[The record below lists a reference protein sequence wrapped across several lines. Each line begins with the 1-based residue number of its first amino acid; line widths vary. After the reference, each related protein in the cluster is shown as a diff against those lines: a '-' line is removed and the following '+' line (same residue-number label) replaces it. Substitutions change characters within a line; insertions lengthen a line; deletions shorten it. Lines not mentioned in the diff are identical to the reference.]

1 MPGAGAGVVV
11 ADANGVDTAKVDSS
25 RRLHV
30 DAEVSAIQVA
40 AGSGAVQGSRMRYER
55 LASNQALPAST
66 GTFVDVFTITEKSV
80 FYKALVAV
88 NSDHILLQVNIDG
101 VDILPSAGIELEL
114 LEDFGMGK
122 HGSGYGG
129 HFHGCPFD
137 LIQCGKNV
145 WLFVPCDPL
154 LVDTLLKLRM
164 KASDSHTSR
173 MLNEGLA
180 VRRSLA

>member
-1 MPGAGAGVVV
+1 MAGAGAGVVV
-11 ADANGVDTAKVDSS
+11 ADANGVDTAKVDSA

-30 DAEVSAIQVA
+30 DAEVSATQVA
-40 AGSGAVQGSRMRYER
+40 AGSGAVQGSKMRYER

-66 GTFVDVFTITEKSV
+66 GAFVDVFTITEKSV
-80 FYKALVAV
+80 FYKALFSV

-101 VDILPSAGIELEL
+101 VDVFPSGGIELEL
-114 LEDFGMGK
+114 LEDFGMGN

-129 HFHGCPFD
+129 HFDACPFD
-137 LIQCGKNV
+137 LIQCGGNV
-145 WLFVPCDPL
+145 WLFVPSDPL
-154 LVDTLLKLRM
+154 LVDASLKLQM
-164 KASDSHTSR
+164 KASDAKTTR